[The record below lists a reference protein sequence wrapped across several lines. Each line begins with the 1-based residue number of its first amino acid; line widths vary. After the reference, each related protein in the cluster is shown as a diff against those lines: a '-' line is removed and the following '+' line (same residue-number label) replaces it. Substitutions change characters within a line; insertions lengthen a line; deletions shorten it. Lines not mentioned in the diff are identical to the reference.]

1 MIQQFIRLAAT
12 VTALMLTQPAFA
24 MVGGGG
30 APSPAIAG
38 AIVTIV
44 GSHGTSCTGALIARD
59 IILTAAHCIAP
70 GTHYK
75 IVDYKSQ
82 PPRLLDIRRVVT
94 LPQFNMQNLLAHRA
108 TADVALMQLASS
120 LSVPPATLGGVLM
133 PITAGMRI
141 TVVGMGVALA
151 GDGRSGGVARA
162 ASLAVT
168 GKPGTLQIR
177 LVDPITN
184 NARTGLGACTGDSGA
199 PAFLDQNGGSVII
212 GVVSWSTG
220 PNNASGCGGLTG
232 VAPLALYRDWILRTA
247 RGWGAGI

>member
-70 GTHYK
+70 GMHYK

-108 TADVALMQLASS
+108 TADVALMQLASP

-151 GDGRSGGVARA
+151 GDGRSGRSAWSIPSPTTRVQALAPAPAIPARRRFSIRTAA
-162 ASLAVT
+162 AS
-168 GKPGTLQIR
+168 
-177 LVDPITN
+177 
-184 NARTGLGACTGDSGA
+184 S
-199 PAFLDQNGGSVII
+199 S
-212 GVVSWSTG
+212 
-220 PNNASGCGGLTG
+220 AS
-232 VAPLALYRDWILRTA
+232 
-247 RGWGAGI
+247 